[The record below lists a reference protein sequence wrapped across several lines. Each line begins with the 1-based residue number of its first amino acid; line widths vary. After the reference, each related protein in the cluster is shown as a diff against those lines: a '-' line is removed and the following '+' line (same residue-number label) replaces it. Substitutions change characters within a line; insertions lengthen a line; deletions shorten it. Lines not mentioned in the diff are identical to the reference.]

1 MFLDSLYVLKSFHS
15 HAYSELQMKIIAKW
29 IESKKKNENK
39 ICIVTWST
47 DYYYLKAFLFL
58 ARAFRCQINLLLFNA
73 LRALIIFFYSK
84 RLTLW
89 LFHIGLLLN
98 SLPFGF
104 IFHVFRIIFFFLWCF
119 FFVRFYFYWFFF
131 HLNFCSCDFFHLILF
146 SFMDKRCFFGI
157 RIGNENFTFTDTCLH
172 INSQIHTKLYTE
184 YCIFTHIWR
193 SQHDHKINNR
203 RNDNTERPL
212 CDAWNWEQHVCRTN
226 DTYHKT
232 LT

>member
-1 MFLDSLYVLKSFHS
+1 MFGLSLRLKSFHS

-29 IESKKKNENK
+29 IESKKKNEK
-39 ICIVTWST
+39 WICIVTWST

-73 LRALIIFFYSK
+73 LRAFDTFFYSE

-98 SLPFGF
+98 SLPFSF
-104 IFHVFRIIFFFLWCF
+104 IFHVSLASYFYSLMFFFPRDF
-119 FFVRFYFYWFFF
+119 AFTDFF
-131 HLNFCSCDFFHLILF
+131 HLNFFSCDFFHLILF

-172 INSQIHTKLYTE
+172 INSQIHTHTQLYTE
-184 YCIFTHIWR
+184 YYIFTHM
-193 SQHDHKINNR
+193 
-203 RNDNTERPL
+203 
-212 CDAWNWEQHVCRTN
+212 
-226 DTYHKT
+226 T
-232 LT
+232 LTTWPQNQQ